1 MEIRICPECNK
12 AFYALKE
19 TDTLVCH
26 YCGFVIFDQRGKQ
39 RLVANFDFNFTL
51 HGHKVRAK
59 LKDYSETG
67 ARIVYKGR
75 LLTEDTVL
83 NLVIDEL
90 GIEATAKT
98 MWSKRIAKDTYSYGL
113 ELLK

>member
-1 MEIRICPECNK
+1 MEIRVCPECNK
-12 AFYALKE
+12 AFYALRE

-26 YCGFVIFDQRGKQ
+26 YCGFVIFDQRSRQ
-39 RLVANFDFNFTL
+39 RLLADFDFNLTL
-51 HGHKVRAK
+51 LGHNVRAK

-67 ARIVYKGR
+67 ARIVYKGK
-75 LLTEDTVL
+75 LISEDTVL

-90 GIEATAKT
+90 GIEATAKA

-113 ELLK
+113 ELLR